1 MPDPAGRNG
10 QDFLLLANTG
20 TDAAPTYEVVG
31 SQRDATLEETS
42 EEIDYSSKDSRARRV
57 GAGRYGGTISMD
69 ALYVPSDAAYRA
81 LRDANR
87 NPDGELILVAKQYDG
102 LVTETVPALV
112 TSISES
118 EPDQAE
124 STISVG
130 LTIDGFWEEVG
141 S

>member
-1 MPDPAGRNG
+1 M
-10 QDFLLLANTG
+10 
-20 TDAAPTYEVVG
+20 
-31 SQRDATLEETS
+31 
-42 EEIDYSSKDSRARRV
+42 RV
-57 GAGRYGGTISMD
+57 GPGRYGGTISCD
-69 ALYVPSDAAYRA
+69 ALYVPTNAAYRA

-118 EPDQAE
+118 EPDQGEA
-124 STISVG
+124 TISVG
-130 LTIDGFWEEVG
+130 LTVDGFWEEVG

>member
-1 MPDPAGRNG
+1 MTAPAGQNG
-10 QDFLLLANTG
+10 TNFLLLANTG
-20 TDAAPTYEVVG
+20 TDLSPAYEVVG
-31 SQRDATLEETS
+31 SQRDATIEETS
-42 EEIDYSSKDSRARRV
+42 EEIDYSSKNSRARRV
-57 GAGRYGGTISMD
+57 GPGRYASTISMD

-87 NPDGELILVAKQYDG
+87 NPEGEIILVAKEYDG
-102 LVTETVPALV
+102 LVTETAPAVV

-124 STISVG
+124 ATISIS
-130 LTIDGFWEEVG
+130 LSIDGFWEEVG

>member
-1 MPDPAGRNG
+1 MTTPAGQNG
-10 QDFLLLANTG
+10 TNFLLLANTG
-20 TDAAPTYEVVG
+20 SDAAPTYEVVG

-42 EEIDYSSKDSRARRV
+42 EVIDYSSKNSRAARK
-57 GAGRYGGTISMD
+57 GPGRYAASISMD

-87 NPDGELILVAKQYDG
+87 NPDGEIILVAKEYDG
-102 LVTETVPALV
+102 LVTETAPAVV
-112 TSISES
+112 TSISEA

-124 STISVG
+124 ATISISLEV
-130 LTIDGFWEEVG
+130 DGFWEEVG